1 MPRAFCFD
9 IPGMAAQLFGQ
20 WPVIASRL
28 PNTLLC
34 TTSDGMPAPF
44 LIGGDIKDRAGG
56 RHI

>member
-1 MPRAFCFD
+1 
-9 IPGMAAQLFGQ
+9 MAAQLFGQ